1 MKFFLLLYAFFELFF
16 IILAIKT
23 LGFGIYALEVLLSGA
38 VGMAVLFKFGV
49 FKFMDNMRE
58 NGGFFGYSGGIFSYL
73 LGEFGLA
80 FGAVALILPGI
91 LSDFIGIILIIFS
104 IFWRENNQ
112 NKAKFYSEKNRQ
124 NKDES
129 DIIDVEIIEDK

>member
-1 MKFFLLLYAFFELFF
+1 
-16 IILAIKT
+16 
-23 LGFGIYALEVLLSGA
+23 
-38 VGMAVLFKFGV
+38 MAVLFKFGV

-73 LGEFGLA
+73 LGEFSLA

-91 LSDFIGIILIIFS
+91 LSDFIGIMLIIFS

>member
-1 MKFFLLLYAFFELFF
+1 
-16 IILAIKT
+16 
-23 LGFGIYALEVLLSGA
+23 
-38 VGMAVLFKFGV
+38 
-49 FKFMDNMRE
+49 
-58 NGGFFGYSGGIFSYL
+58 
-73 LGEFGLA
+73 
-80 FGAVALILPGI
+80 VALILPGI
-91 LSDFIGIILIIFS
+91 LSDFIGIMLIIFS

>member
-16 IILAIKT
+16 IILAIRT
-23 LGFGIYALEVLLSGA
+23 LGFGTYALEVLLSGA
-38 VGMAVLFKFGV
+38 FGMAVLFKFGV
-49 FKFMDNMRE
+49 FKLIDNMRE
-58 NGGFFGYSGGIFSYL
+58 NGGFFGYSGGIFGYL
-73 LGEFGLA
+73 LGEFSLA

-91 LSDFIGIILIIFS
+91 LSDFIGIMLIILS
-104 IFWRENNQ
+104 IIWRENNQ

>member
-1 MKFFLLLYAFFELFF
+1 
-16 IILAIKT
+16 
-23 LGFGIYALEVLLSGA
+23 
-38 VGMAVLFKFGV
+38 
-49 FKFMDNMRE
+49 MDNMRE